1 MNLIQAISDDELQLF
16 IINAMDHI
24 IRHSVFEYNDSHR
37 NVIEKMLQYAGVKK
51 ENEDYEFKY
60 KTMAIISILEMQA
73 GKTNVILM
81 VGKPNCGK
89 SLFCNV
95 LCAGLKTGAAHS
107 MNSRSNF
114 WLQDLQG
121 KDIYVFEEFSM
132 DVFNANYFKALLEG
146 SMHVMVEKKNMP
158 SVHLERRP
166 VITTGNE
173 FPWKLVSSTAEAF
186 RERSLIILTDS
197 QIPFSVS
204 ADPNK
209 RPDLLLNCK
218 NLLYESIK
226 NC

>member
-1 MNLIQAISDDELQLF
+1 MNLTNPVTDDELQLF

-24 IRHSVFEYNDSHR
+24 IRSSLFELNNSHR
-37 NVIEKMLQYAGVKK
+37 AVVEKMLSYAGITK
-51 ENEDYEFKY
+51 EHEDYEFKF
-60 KTMAIISILEMQA
+60 KSMAIISILEMQA

-89 SLFCNV
+89 SLFTNV

-121 KDIYVFEEFSM
+121 KDIYVFEEFAM

-158 SVHLERRP
+158 SVHLERKP

-173 FPWKLVSSTAEAF
+173 YPWRLVSSTAEAF
-186 RERSLIILTDS
+186 KERSLIIMTDVS
-197 QIPFSVS
+197 IPFSVGS
-204 ADPNK
+204 DPNK